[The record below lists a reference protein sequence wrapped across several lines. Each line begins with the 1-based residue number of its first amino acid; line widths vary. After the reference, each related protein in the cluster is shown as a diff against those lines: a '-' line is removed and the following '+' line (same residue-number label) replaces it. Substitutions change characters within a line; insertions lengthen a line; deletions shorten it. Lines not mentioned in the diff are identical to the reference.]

1 MKKLL
6 GIVIVLMVVS
16 VPAFCQDH
24 PKAEVFGG
32 YQYTHISYGIPSG
45 AELLPGDHTA
55 ESYNGWNGAFTVWA
69 KPWLGVTGDVSGA
82 YKSDALFSGSGV
94 NVKVHT
100 FMFGPTIASHSNEK
114 FVPFAHVLFG
124 GAHCSASGLGAGSG
138 DCIGAG
144 SNSFAMAF
152 GGGLDVG
159 SKKIAFRVG
168 QFDYIYTRFGH
179 EGSADIP
186 PLNHQNTFR
195 YSAGIVFRF

>member
-1 MKKLL
+1 MRKLIGL
-6 GIVIVLMVVS
+6 SVMVMLLAVPVL
-16 VPAFCQDH
+16 CQDH

-32 YQYTHISYGIPSG
+32 YQYTHISYGFPSG
-45 AELLPGDHTA
+45 TDFLGLNSSD
-55 ESYNGWNGAFTVWA
+55 SYNGWNAALTVWA
-69 KPWLGVTGDVSGA
+69 NQWLGVTADFSGA
-82 YKSDALFSGSGV
+82 YKSNAFASDSGIDI
-94 NVKVHT
+94 KQHT

-124 GAHCSASGLGAGSG
+124 GAHCSANISG
-138 DCIGAG
+138 DCIGTDA
-144 SNSFAMAF
+144 NSLAMAF

-179 EGSADIP
+179 NDG
-186 PLNHQNTFR
+186 LNHQNDFR